1 MNEGEAERVIRVVVV
16 DDEALV
22 RSGFELIL
30 GASEDIE
37 VVATASGGDVVE
49 TVRRERPDVVLLDI
63 RMPDVDGLTVLR
75 ELRTGPDVPVVAML
89 TTFDADEYILTALH
103 CGAAGFLLKDTEP
116 EQLAH
121 LVRTLAAGGV
131 VLSPKASRT
140 LLQSHPGT
148 EAAVDEEAARVRL
161 LTARERDVLVLV
173 AEGLSDADIGARIH
187 LGAGTVKD
195 HVSAILTKLRVTS
208 RVQAALL
215 ARRTCFDVP
224 HARAPFS
231 TAGFVPPWHRGSRRG
246 RTCASGA
253 GIRSTGRPGRRSR
266 SARKDRVP

>member
-1 MNEGEAERVIRVVVV
+1 MNRVVRVVVV

-22 RSGFELIL
+22 RSGFGLIL

-37 VVATASGGDVVE
+37 VVATASGGDAVDTVD
-49 TVRRERPDVVLLDI
+49 TVRREQPDVVLLDI
-63 RMPDVDGLTVLR
+63 RMPDVDGITVLR
-75 ELRTGPDVPVVAML
+75 ELRTMPDAPVVAML
-89 TTFDADEYILTALH
+89 TTFDADEYILTALR

-121 LVRTLAAGGV
+121 LVRTLDAGGV
-131 VLSPKASRT
+131 VLSPKASRI
-140 LLQSHPGT
+140 LLHDRPGT

-161 LTARERDVLVLV
+161 LTAREHDVLVLV
-173 AEGLSDADIGARIH
+173 AEGLSNADIGMRVH

-215 ARRTCFDVP
+215 AQ
-224 HARAPFS
+224 RAGLLDAL
-231 TAGFVPPWHRGSRRG
+231 TQEAGR
-246 RTCASGA
+246 
-253 GIRSTGRPGRRSR
+253 
-266 SARKDRVP
+266 